1 MKQNM
6 KERNCGI
13 ESCCLRTWSYKVA
26 IEKQICI
33 CKEEE
38 MERVYGKLDDA
49 AQGIGLYL
57 KRKKGSMVLD
67 SAEDAFAKKR
77 GKNL

>member
-1 MKQNM
+1 
-6 KERNCGI
+6 
-13 ESCCLRTWSYKVA
+13 
-26 IEKQICI
+26 
-33 CKEEE
+33 
-38 MERVYGKLDDA
+38 MERVYGKLDDP

-57 KRKKGSMVLD
+57 KGKKGSMVLD